1 MSFSHE
7 KPTLPIPELTTMPS
21 SRSKESYFLTH
32 SVHSAWLIFILVKI
46 SPEVLNATW
55 NIQLLCSS
63 ETAQTIPYEDGAL

>member
-1 MSFSHE
+1 MLF
-7 KPTLPIPELTTMPS
+7 
-21 SRSKESYFLTH
+21 KESYFLTH

>member
-1 MSFSHE
+1 MEPWE
-7 KPTLPIPELTTMPS
+7 KTDAEDVVPLVSTARP
-21 SRSKESYFLTH
+21 KESYLLTH